1 MRKIPTKDRDQY
13 MPTVKKLKTSK
24 KVAIA
29 NIKRIIKNAEKIGRL
44 VDYEYI
50 WNHSKE
56 LNFGEWKLFEDR
68 MMAGE
73 YYCLMTDSEHETTN
87 DAGANFYDFCECIND
102 YRRFDAIMNAILEE
116 EELGV

>member
-1 MRKIPTKDRDQY
+1 MRKIPTKDRNEY
-13 MPTVKKLKTSK
+13 MPTVKKLKASK

-73 YYCLMTDSEHETTN
+73 YYCLMTDSEHETIN
-87 DAGANFYDFCECIND
+87 DAGANIYDMLKYKNVLLTQSSVKNLEK
-102 YRRFDAIMNAILEE
+102 RILNEKN
-116 EELGV
+116 